1 MITLY
6 FLISAF
12 TMGLFAGEIHGAKA
26 VVMPK
31 EWVGLAL
38 LALVWPFVVYLYVT
52 DSEENA

>member
-38 LALVWPFVVYLYVT
+38 LALVWPFVLYLYVT
-52 DSEENA
+52 DSEEDA